1 MRILFAVMFVV
12 MVSFGVVVPILPF
25 LAKEMRASPVEM
37 SLLMT
42 GWAFMQMVASPVWG
56 HLADRYGRKRIMLV
70 GLIGNGFTFL
80 LMGLAQRYEVL
91 LLARTLGGAL
101 AAAIF
106 PTAQALAADLSA
118 PEQRAH
124 AMGLIG
130 ASFGAGFLLG
140 PTIGGLLAAVDP
152 RLPFWGAALA
162 SLVILAIAR
171 VAIKDPPGQRQPP
184 VHGLSAAG
192 LRAALTGGE
201 AVLYWIAFVGTFT
214 ASSLFSMMGY
224 FFIDQLQS
232 NELNVGIAFTAL
244 GLGSLIAPLGI
255 LGWLARVSGEVRTLE
270 IALFVSAAGFLALSI
285 SGTFGFAL
293 AATAVTGAGIAI
305 LRPALGT
312 MVSQHTRTGYGSAMG
327 LLSGF
332 DALGRS
338 VGPIWAGFAYSL
350 GPALTFVS
358 AGGIC
363 GLCALFVRHWA
374 QAAEVRGSPKR
385 REGD

>member
-12 MVSFGVVVPILPF
+12 MMSFGVVVPILPF

-70 GLIGNGFTFL
+70 GLIGNGLTFV
-80 LMGLAQRYEVL
+80 LMGTAQRYEVL
-91 LLARTLGGAL
+91 LVARTLGGAL
-101 AAAIF
+101 AAATF
-106 PTAQALAADLSA
+106 PTAQALAADLS
-118 PEQRAH
+118 PPDQRAQ

-130 ASFGAGFLLG
+130 SSFGAGFLLG
-140 PTIGGLLAAVDP
+140 PTVGGLLAAVHP
-152 RLPFWGAALA
+152 RLPFWASALA
-162 SLVILAIAR
+162 SLLILA
-171 VAIKDPPGQRQPP
+171 VAQLSIKDSPGRQPGT
-184 VHGLSAAG
+184 VQGLRSGG

-201 AVLYWIAFVGTFT
+201 AAPYWLAFVGTFT

-224 FFIDQLQS
+224 FFIDRLQS

-244 GLGSLIAPLGI
+244 GLGSLIAPLGL
-255 LGWLARVSGEVRTLE
+255 LGWLSRIGGDARTLE
-270 IALFVSAAGFLALSI
+270 IGFVLSAAGFLVLSF
-285 SGTFGFAL
+285 SGTFALAL
-293 AATAVTGAGIAI
+293 AATTVTGAGFAV

-312 MVSQHTRTGYGSAMG
+312 MVSQRTRMGYGSAMG

-338 VGPIWAGFAYSL
+338 VGPLWAGFSYSL

-363 GLCALFVRHWA
+363 GLCAVFVRHWA
-374 QAAEVRGSPKR
+374 QADVVRAQP
-385 REGD
+385 